1 VLDLELMFLC
11 GIGILPASRS
21 DSLAISR
28 EFTILRVQLK
38 EAIDAREDERLVGVG
53 AAAAAAVARYIWR
66 EIYIKIDG
74 CISRETYL

>member
-1 VLDLELMFLC
+1 LA
-11 GIGILPASRS
+11 ASRS

-28 EFTILRVQLK
+28 EFAVLQEQLR

-66 EIYIKIDG
+66 QIFIKRDG
-74 CISRETYL
+74 CISRGTY